1 MNNAIS
7 SLRILPAAAETAL
20 RSTGASAGAASSSAA
35 GSGFDTDTEVQPEF
49 SDVLHSALD
58 DMQKLQ
64 GAAETKV
71 AGVLDGTG
79 TDVHSALI
87 AVEKADLSFQ
97 LMMQVRN
104 KIVSAYQEISRM
116 QF

>member
-1 MNNAIS
+1 MNAPIS
-7 SLRILPAAAETAL
+7 SLRILPAEADLSAL
-20 RSTGASAGAASSSAA
+20 QPAASSE
-35 GSGFDTDTEVQPEF
+35 SGFR
-49 SDVLHSALD
+49 DVLHSAID
-58 DMQKLQ
+58 DIQQLEGQ
-64 GAAETKV
+64 AEAKV
-71 AGVLDGTG
+71 SGVITGTG

-104 KIVSAYQEISRM
+104 KIVSAYEEISRM

>member
-1 MNNAIS
+1 MSSPVS
-7 SLRILPAAAETAL
+7 SLRILPAEIE
-20 RSTGASAGAASSSAA
+20 GGAAGFPAESTRGFADTLRGAMQEMGQLSS
-35 GSGFDTDTEVQPEF
+35 Q
-49 SDVLHSALD
+49 
-58 DMQKLQ
+58 
-64 GAAETKV
+64 AETKV
-71 AGVLDGTG
+71 AGVLEGNG
-79 TDVHSALI
+79 GDVHTALI

>member
-1 MNNAIS
+1 MTNPIS
-7 SLRILPAAAETAL
+7 NVGSTPAAGE
-20 RSTGASAGAASSSAA
+20 ASASAPGGRAWGFVETLRGAIDQVNQLQQTADAKV
-35 GSGFDTDTEVQPEF
+35 G
-49 SDVLHSALD
+49 ALLEGNG
-58 DMQKLQ
+58 M
-64 GAAETKV
+64 
-71 AGVLDGTG
+71 
-79 TDVHSALI
+79 DVHSALI

>member
-1 MNNAIS
+1 MS
-7 SLRILPAAAETAL
+7 SPVSALRILPAEADGMA
-20 RSTGASAGAASSSAA
+20 GASTTAASPAGGFAA
-35 GSGFDTDTEVQPEF
+35 TLRGAME
-49 SDVLHSALD
+49 
-58 DMQKLQ
+58 DMGEASNQ
-64 GAAETKV
+64 AETKV
-71 AGVLDGTG
+71 ASVLEGTG
-79 TDVHSALI
+79 ADVHSALI

>member
-1 MNNAIS
+1 MTDPIAGLGN
-7 SLRILPAAAETAL
+7 LPASAEPA
-20 RSTGASAGAASSSAA
+20 RSGAREW
-35 GSGFDTDTEVQPEF
+35 GFMET
-49 SDVLHSALD
+49 
-58 DMQKLQ
+58 LQ
-64 GAAETKV
+64 GAMGQMNQLQETAETQV
-71 AGVLDGTG
+71 NAMLEGNGL
-79 TDVHSALI
+79 DVHSALI

>member
-1 MNNAIS
+1 MSSPVS
-7 SLRILPAAAETAL
+7 SLRILPAEIDSAE
-20 RSTGASAGAASSSAA
+20 AA
-35 GSGFDTDTEVQPEF
+35 GSSGVAGGVAGGNFAET
-49 SDVLHSALD
+49 LRGALD
-58 DMQKLQ
+58 EMGQLQ
-64 GAAETKV
+64 TQAETKV
-71 AGVLDGTG
+71 AGVLDGG
-79 TDVHSALI
+79 GADVHTALI

>member
-7 SLRILPAAAETAL
+7 AIRILPADVDPVAVRPAAGANKSEFMETLETAI
-20 RSTGASAGAASSSAA
+20 
-35 GSGFDTDTEVQPEF
+35 DQVQ
-49 SDVLHSALD
+49 
-58 DMQKLQ
+58 QLQ
-64 GAAETKV
+64 GQADNKV
-71 AGVLDGTG
+71 EALLQGNG
-79 TDVHSALI
+79 TDVHSAMI

-104 KIVSAYQEISRM
+104 KIVQAYQEISRM

>member
-1 MNNAIS
+1 VSSAIS
-7 SLRILPAAAETAL
+7 SLRILPAE
-20 RSTGASAGAASSSAA
+20 ASPIPLKPAV
-35 GSGFDTDTEVQPEF
+35 DTEGGF
-49 SDVLHSALD
+49 HDLLHSAID
-58 DMQKLQ
+58 DIHHLESQAQ
-64 GAAETKV
+64 DKV
-71 AGVLDGTG
+71 SGVIGGDG

-104 KIVSAYQEISRM
+104 KIVSAYEEISRM